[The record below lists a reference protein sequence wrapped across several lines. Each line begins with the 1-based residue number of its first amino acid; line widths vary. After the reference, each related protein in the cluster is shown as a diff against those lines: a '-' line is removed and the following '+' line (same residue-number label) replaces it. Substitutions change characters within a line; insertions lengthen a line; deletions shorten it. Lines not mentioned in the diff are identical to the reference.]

1 MPEQAVIQAYLEG
14 RLGPWAFHR
23 KLVTLGVSVGT
34 AFTLALGLPAV
45 VRGEVT
51 LEELASRASQ
61 TSRGDVAEIER
72 LLAMVGHALL
82 PAVQN
87 GTLNP
92 LAVSLAKLGVNVDLG
107 VGEQV
112 ELNLEGH
119 AGRLPINLAGNLM
132 NLEAQDDFRNMTL
145 VLGGRLGDV
154 PINLAGSINA
164 PLGESPGVNLNLGN
178 ADLNIVGNAGSVPLN
193 FGGNIGNVL
202 PD

>member
-119 AGRLPINLAGNLM
+119 AGRLPINLAG
-132 NLEAQDDFRNMTL
+132 
-145 VLGGRLGDV
+145 
-154 PINLAGSINA
+154 SINA